1 MVVTAEAP
9 HADIVRVGLVSQPAL
24 RFEAPIGVDVK
35 GEIWSCVEIPGS
47 VDFLGTGKS
56 VRVDAQVDEIRLEN
70 VGAMVTGTGGHMISI
85 NAKVRTQ
92 LGKDIGDVVRVAV
105 TPR

>member
-1 MVVTAEAP
+1 MPAP
-9 HADIVRVGLVSQPAL
+9 DPHIVRVSVMSQPAL
-24 RFEAPIGVDVK
+24 SFQAPIGVDVK
-35 GEIWSCVEIPGS
+35 GEMWSCVEIPGS

-56 VRVDAQVDEIRLEN
+56 VRVDAHIDDVRLEN

-85 NAKVRTQ
+85 SAKVRKQ
-92 LGKDIGDVVRVAV
+92 LGKDVGDIVRVAV